1 MKLMIPV
8 IALCL
13 ASSAVCA
20 RSQTA
25 QSNLSSIDE
34 YLQTAMQKS
43 HVPGISVAVVQDG
56 KLILARGYGLANV
69 ELSVPATENTVYQ
82 IASVTKTF
90 TATAINIL
98 VDEDKLKLDDKIVAR
113 LPDLPA
119 AWKEVTLRQLLS
131 HTSGIKSYTSVKDF
145 FKMARKD
152 FERRKSSTSWRK
164 TRWNSRPAKS
174 GTTATPA
181 TFCSGCSSRK

>member
-1 MKLMIPV
+1 MKRMIPV
-8 IALCL
+8 IAICL

-69 ELSVPATENTVYQ
+69 ELSVPATENLPSIKLHRSPKRSPQ
-82 IASVTKTF
+82 PRSTF
-90 TATAINIL
+90 SWMKIN
-98 VDEDKLKLDDKIVAR
+98 
-113 LPDLPA
+113 
-119 AWKEVTLRQLLS
+119 
-131 HTSGIKSYTSVKDF
+131 
-145 FKMARKD
+145 
-152 FERRKSSTSWRK
+152 
-164 TRWNSRPAKS
+164 
-174 GTTATPA
+174 
-181 TFCSGCSSRK
+181 